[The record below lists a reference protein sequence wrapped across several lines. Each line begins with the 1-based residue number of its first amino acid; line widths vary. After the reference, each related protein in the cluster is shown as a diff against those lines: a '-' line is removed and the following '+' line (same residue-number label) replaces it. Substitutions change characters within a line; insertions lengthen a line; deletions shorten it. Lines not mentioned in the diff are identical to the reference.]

1 MFEPVISVNADP
13 SLSSVPEVDLNPD
26 GDGFIQSETGHDS
39 ADQSGSVPRETSDVE
54 TDLLGDS
61 VQSSVQQAVNQ
72 WVGFDPTIHSSMP
85 DGTPRFRVDGGYALK
100 RGKGGRKSADA
111 GAMPSGGAAPSPHV
125 PRETSDVIG
134 SGPMVQGAA
143 ATMSNK
149 QTAVFLVASVTGILS
164 RAIGPE
170 WAAEKDEQKG
180 LNGAVETYLDAKG
193 GLQITPEMGLILA
206 LSAYAV
212 PRLATENT
220 QSKLSRF
227 MGWCADRVAVIRH
240 RLGV

>member
-1 MFEPVISVNADP
+1 MT
-13 SLSSVPEVDLNPD
+13 PD
-26 GDGFIQSETGHDS
+26 GDRFSQSETITDS
-39 ADQSGSVPRETSDVE
+39 AEQSSNVPRETSDVE

-61 VQSSVQQAVNQ
+61 VQTSVQQAVNQ
-72 WVGFDPTIHSSMP
+72 WIGFDPSIHSTMP

-100 RGKGGRKSADA
+100 RGKGGRKSADV
-111 GAMPSGGAAPSPHV
+111 GTMPTGVPDPTPHV
-125 PRETSDVIG
+125 SRETADVIG

-143 ATMSNK
+143 AAMSNK

-193 GLQITPEMGLILA
+193 GLQITPEMGLVLA

-227 MGWCADRVAVIRH
+227 MGWCADRVAVIRN